1 MPSYEELY
9 NIAKQNYRKA
19 VDERDELKKNLQNL
33 QQQKQKLS
41 GDLLKK
47 QAVLT
52 AIQAKKKFNSRCLRQ
67 MSKYLIR

>member
-52 AIQAKKKFNSRCLRQ
+52 AIVV
-67 MSKYLIR
+67 